1 MARPKPLAEFLEP
14 CLGKA
19 IAAQGF
25 TGADLLVSWPEI
37 VGERLGAAS
46 QPIRVEW
53 PRRLP
58 GERDDRRQPATLI
71 VRVEGAFALE
81 LQHLAPLVMERVNA
95 FYGWRCVGRI
105 VLKQAPVG
113 RMRAE
118 RAPPPAPSPAAQAK
132 VAEAVAPVE
141 AELLRAALARLGNAV
156 LATADEGEAGRP
168 GTSLPHF
175 S

>member
-1 MARPKPLAEFLEP
+1 MARPKPLAELLET

-46 QPIRVEW
+46 RPIRVDW
-53 PRRLP
+53 PRRMP
-58 GERDDRRQPATLI
+58 GERDDQRQPATLV

-81 LQHLAPLVMERVNA
+81 LQHLAPLVIERVNA

-105 VLKQAPVG
+105 VMKQAPVG
-113 RMRAE
+113 RMRADLK
-118 RAPPPAPSPAAQAK
+118 PSPALSPAARAK
-132 VAEAVAPVE
+132 VADAVAPVE
-141 AELLRAALARLGNAV
+141 VEPLRAALARLGDAV
-156 LATADEGEAGRP
+156 LATADQGGQP
-168 GTSLPHF
+168 SGTPLPHF